1 MEIKAGSVVIS
12 SAGHD
17 KGRFMLVV
25 GADGGKILVADGK
38 ERRLDTPKKK
48 NIKHIRATSGS
59 MELEGLTDKKLRQA
73 LNRMSAAQQNEHT
86 QISTLQESE

>member
-1 MEIKAGSVVIS
+1 MEIKAGSVVLS

-25 GADGGKILVADGK
+25 GADGGRVLLADGK
-38 ERRLDTPKKK
+38 ERKLASPKKK
-48 NIKHIRATSGS
+48 NIRHIRGTQSS

-73 LNRMSAAQQNEHT
+73 LGKLNAPPT
-86 QISTLQESE
+86 STLQESE

>member
-17 KGRFMLVV
+17 KGRLMLVV
-25 GADGGKILVADGK
+25 GADGGRVLTADGK
-38 ERRLDTPKKK
+38 ERRLETPKKK

-59 MELEGLTDKKLRQA
+59 IELEGLTDKKLRQT
-73 LNRMSAAQQNEHT
+73 LNRMSEAQQNAPA
-86 QISTLQESE
+86 QKY